1 MLFQVSRCSAA
12 WTQIRAGSDSVLVR
26 LSSSGSPDCSFTLQA
41 SEDSRV
47 HATSCDPDGAAG
59 NAFVCQI
66 RGLLPGTLYRLTA
79 VSDRDG
85 EKNNAT
91 IQTGEFLAWSR

>member
-1 MLFQVSRCSAA
+1 M
-12 WTQIRAGSDSVLVR
+12 LVR
-26 LSSSGSPDCSFTLQA
+26 LSSSASVDCSFTLQA
-41 SEDSRV
+41 SEDSGV
-47 HATSCDPDGAAG
+47 HATSCDPDGATG

-79 VSDRDG
+79 VSSRDG

-91 IQTGEFLAWSR
+91 IQTGEFLVWSR